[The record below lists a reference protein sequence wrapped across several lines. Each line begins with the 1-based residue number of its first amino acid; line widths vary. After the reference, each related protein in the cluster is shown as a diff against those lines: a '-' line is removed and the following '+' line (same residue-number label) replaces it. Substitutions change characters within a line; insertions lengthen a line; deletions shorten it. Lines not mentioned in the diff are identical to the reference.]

1 MLGLGDKM
9 MYQFTT
15 FLDIY
20 TATILQDQLLVLPK
34 DITTI
39 GFLQDKLNLTKII
52 TVITTYYDNDT
63 IWLCC
68 VD

>member
-9 MYQFTT
+9 NQFTT

>member
-52 TVITTYYDNDT
+52 TFITTYYDNDT